1 MTIAD
6 DIQGFLTQNRD
17 ADYQKFQA
25 KLIPSIEPGSIIGV
39 RTPAL
44 RSFAQQLAKRP
55 DVEEFLTAVPHRTFE
70 ENQLHAFIISS
81 RGSIDEMAAAI
92 ENFLPYVD
100 NWATCDQMS
109 LRKLGKDPARAQQL
123 ALKWMV
129 STHPYTVRYG
139 IGVLMQLFLDEH
151 FQLRQM
157 QAVAQLRSEE
167 YYVNMMRAW
176 YFAEALAKQPA
187 SALPFI
193 EKGHLDTWTHNK
205 AIQKA
210 IESRRITPE
219 QKAHLRTLRRQ

>member
-1 MTIAD
+1 M
-6 DIQGFLTQNRD
+6 
-17 ADYQKFQA
+17 
-25 KLIPSIEPGSIIGV
+25 

-44 RSFAQQLAKRP
+44 RSFAKQLAKRP

-81 RGSIDEMAAAI
+81 RGSIDEMAVAI

-109 LRKLGKDPARAQQL
+109 PRKLGKDPARAQQL
-123 ALKWMV
+123 ALKWMT

-139 IGVLMQLFLDEH
+139 IGVLMQLFLGEH
-151 FQLRQM
+151 FRLRQM

-193 EKGHLDTWTHNK
+193 EKGQLDTWTHNK

-219 QKAHLRTLRRQ
+219 QKAHLRTLRRR